1 MSAIWLQGEEGSPYL
16 FLDPAKRNKLELWIF
31 RSPNFGF
38 KDVSSLAAAEKNS
51 MGYFYRNYF
60 PEGRHKLKPSDIRQA
75 EDYLERAFSDVVS
88 ITAFL
93 PMIEE
98 EDLNATF
105 KHPENWDKLSLQE
118 KADLIIINNMIKLI
132 CVADFS
138 SHYFKEV
145 SSLSTRIEE
154 QLNKDSRLDI
164 NTPQEQRSDLKG
176 VLQEIQRS
184 RTKIN
189 QHQNQGKT
197 HFSGKQRMIFLYL
210 G

>member
-1 MSAIWLQGEEGSPYL
+1 
-16 FLDPAKRNKLELWIF
+16 
-31 RSPNFGF
+31 
-38 KDVSSLAAAEKNS
+38 
-51 MGYFYRNYF
+51 MGNFYRNHF

-75 EDYLERAFSDVVS
+75 EDYLKRAFSDDVS
-88 ITAFL
+88 VTAFL

-98 EDLNATF
+98 EDLSATF
-105 KHPENWDKLSLQE
+105 EHPENWDQLNLQE
-118 KADLIIINNMIKLI
+118 KADLIVINNMVKLI

-164 NTPQEQRSDLKG
+164 NAPQEQHPDLKG

-189 QHQNQGKT
+189 QHQNQGEDSFQWKT
-197 HFSGKQRMIFLYL
+197 KDDFSLL
-210 G
+210 GLTTNRISN

>member
-1 MSAIWLQGEEGSPYL
+1 MV
-16 FLDPAKRNKLELWIF
+16 F

-38 KDVSSLAAAEKNS
+38 KDASSLAAAGKNS
-51 MGYFYRNYF
+51 MGKFYRNHF

-75 EDYLERAFSDVVS
+75 EDYLERAFSDDVS

-98 EDLNATF
+98 EDLSATF
-105 KHPENWDKLSLQE
+105 EHPENWNQLNLQE
-118 KADLIIINNMIKLI
+118 KADLIVINNMVKLI

-154 QLNKDSRLDI
+154 QLNKDSRLDV
-164 NTPQEQRSDLKG
+164 NAPQEQCPDLKC
-176 VLQEIQRS
+176 VLLEMHRS
-184 RTKIN
+184 RNKIN
-189 QHQNQGKT
+189 QHQNEGKDSFQLKT
-197 HFSGKQRMIFLYL
+197 KDDFLLL
-210 G
+210 GLTTNTILQLMSVKGNPISFKSR